1 MRVGILGGTFNPP
14 HIGHLHISKVALN
27 TMQLDAIWWMVTP
40 QNPLKPSDGLPSVEE
55 RVKLSKALIDHPKI
69 LVTGIEQNLSST
81 FTYETV
87 RTLKKRFPCTEFA
100 WITGMDNAHNLHLW
114 QHWKDLLQHIC
125 MIHITRH
132 PPVKLI
138 KSCPL
143 RMLSSQ
149 KHITVNHGGCYPL
162 DSQTTYW
169 LLQKKMINISSTEIR
184 EKMLSNTKG

>member
-1 MRVGILGGTFNPP
+1 MRIGILGGTFNPP

-40 QNPLKPSDGLPSVEE
+40 QNPLKSSDGLPSIEE
-55 RVKLSKALIDHPKI
+55 RVSLSRALIDHPRI
-69 LVTGIEQNLSST
+69 LVTGIEKDFDSC

-87 RTLKKRFPCTEFA
+87 NTLNLRFPDTDFA
-100 WITGMDNAHNLHLW
+100 WITGMDNAHSLHQW
-114 QHWKDLLQHIC
+114 QRWQDLLKHIC

-138 KSCPL
+138 KACPL

-149 KHITVNHGGCYPL
+149 KHITVSRGGRYPL

-184 EKMLSNTKG
+184 EKMLYNTNR